1 MKKQLIMM
9 ACMLMASIA
18 AFAGT
23 NAKILLQHEGG
34 VKVYDSNQMT
44 QALADAVK
52 GDTIFLSEGTYS
64 GFELTKEVTIRG
76 IGEKTVISGDLKIA
90 IAGTPVCSF
99 PLLESLRIT
108 GYLYI
113 NKAINK
119 LHIRKCFFRYFS
131 VKAAIE
137 DAVIDRCAAQYWD
150 SSYNSYSSG
159 EFNLSTYIKSMTVV
173 NSKVYYLNGNYNAAS
188 VNFVNCY
195 LNFYYGGDEQNYIN
209 CIFGTS
215 LTSGSSY
222 SIDNATLT
230 NCLYNT
236 TSSSSY
242 NSNIS
247 SSCTTINCYAVDN
260 GEKSLGEMTKDDL
273 TTNKYLGNDGTVVG
287 IYGGNTPFVVG
298 MLPAAPKVT
307 DQSISLDLENKK
319 LNVSLKVTAE

>member
-23 NAKILLQHEGG
+23 NSKILLQHGGG
-34 VKVYDSNQMT
+34 VKVYDNDQMA
-44 QALADAVK
+44 QAMTDAVK

-64 GFELTKEVTIRG
+64 GFELTKEVAIRG

-119 LHIRKCFFRYFS
+119 LHIRKCFFRYFT
-131 VKAAIE
+131 VNAAIE
-137 DAVIDRCAAQYWD
+137 DAIIDRCAARYWNSGY
-150 SSYNSYSSG
+150 SSYYPG

-173 NSKVYYLNGNYNAAS
+173 NSTVYSLNGNYNAAS
-188 VNFVNCY
+188 VNFVNCFIHGY
-195 LNFYYGGDEQNYIN
+195 KGGDEQNYIN
-209 CIFGTS
+209 CIFGAPN
-215 LTSGSSY
+215 SY
-222 SIDNATLT
+222 YDSIDKATLT

-236 TSSSSY
+236 ASSSSY

-247 SSCTTINCYAVDN
+247 SSCTTINCYAVNN
-260 GEKSLGEMTKDDL
+260 GENSLLNMTKDEL
-273 TTNKYLGNDGTVVG
+273 TTNKYFGNDGTVVG
-287 IYGGNTPFVVG
+287 AYGGNTPFVDDIA
-298 MLPAAPKVT
+298 PAAPKVT